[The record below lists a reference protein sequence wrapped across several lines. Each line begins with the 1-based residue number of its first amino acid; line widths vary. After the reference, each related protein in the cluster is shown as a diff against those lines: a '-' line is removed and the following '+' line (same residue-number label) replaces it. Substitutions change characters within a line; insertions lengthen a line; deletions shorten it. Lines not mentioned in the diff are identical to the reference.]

1 MNEEPVE
8 EKPHRHPDQM
18 QTAVKRLDREM
29 LY

>member
-8 EKPHRHPDQM
+8 EEHNRHPDQM
-18 QTAVKRLDREM
+18 QTAVKQVDREM